1 MGSQEGRG
9 GLGFTPMPLPNWRVT
24 WSGWEKKIA
33 LLDRYI
39 TRATLTHAYTGRF
52 RMGWQF
58 NPDFGTELAP
68 RSVGSYRIFDERP
81 EYQPSSVNVDRQFN
95 PLIGMQLTWRGGLST
110 DLQFQSSKITSFSL
124 SNTNVVERNSNGLRF
139 TARYSKRGFTLPF
152 FPRLQNTLDLSLT
165 MSYAEDRTLTYRLN
179 QDIQDVL
186 STPVASLVKDPN
198 IYSPGKPNE
207 RGDVRIDI
215 APLIGYQ
222 FSQTVKANFEYR
234 YSQLIPKST
243 GVLPRTT
250 QDIRFNI
257 IVSIRSN

>member
-1 MGSQEGRG
+1 
-9 GLGFTPMPLPNWRVT
+9 
-24 WSGWEKKIA
+24 
-33 LLDRYI
+33 
-39 TRATLTHAYTGRF
+39 
-52 RMGWQF
+52 
-58 NPDFGTELAP
+58 
-68 RSVGSYRIFDERP
+68 
-81 EYQPSSVNVDRQFN
+81 
-95 PLIGMQLTWRGGLST
+95 
-110 DLQFQSSKITSFSL
+110 
-124 SNTNVVERNSNGLRF
+124 
-139 TARYSKRGFTLPF
+139 
-152 FPRLQNTLDLSLT
+152 

-243 GVLPRTT
+243 GVFPRTT